1 MLVDSEKVH
10 HFEDLGYRHDW
21 YYQCPANAPG
31 GQLLE
36 SKLLGD
42 DRTFDQERAGGIG
55 CRCECDGSSTRNYG
69 TYCLKKLRQPNTT
82 KRLSAWEWLWSNW
95 W

>member
-1 MLVDSEKVH
+1 MLLPPEKVH
-10 HFEDLGYRHDW
+10 HFEDIGYRHDW

-36 SKLLGD
+36 SAALGE
-42 DRTFDQERAGGIG
+42 DRTFDQERPGGIG
-55 CRCECDGSSTRNYG
+55 CRCECDGSRTRNYP
-69 TYCLKKLRQPNTT
+69 TFCQKKLRQPSTA
-82 KRLSAWEWLWSNW
+82 KVVSQWEWIWSRW